1 MNGNYQIGIHA
12 VSDADKFALLLTNFN
27 IAPGVNVNEYENE
40 TRIYPNPANN
50 VLNINANSNIN
61 RVEVYNM
68 MGQMVGSYNV
78 NDMNTQ
84 INTTSFANGIYTVKI
99 NTENGTST
107 KKFTVAR

>member
-1 MNGNYQIGIHA
+1 MEKIINITGVVGIDNHDMN
-12 VSDADKFALLLTNFN
+12 VS
-27 IAPGVNVNEYENE
+27 V
-40 TRIYPNPANN
+40 YPNPANN

-68 MGQMVGSYNV
+68 MGQMVGMYDV

-84 INTTSFANGIYTVKI
+84 INTTSFANGVYMVKI
-99 NTENGTST
+99 ETENGTST